1 MDEHASVYAG
11 RGRLTA
17 GGGRYIALAFD
28 QPPPPPFLPLLTQL
42 PSSRM
47 RSNAK
52 SLCTTMLVSARLI
65 RFYERFKC
73 HPPRHSTSSSPLSPR
88 FSSCVTVATEFM
100 IRGGKDRVHVSIS
113 LFLRIYGYCIRG
125 HWIRNLSVG
134 QDRIV
139 DRGWASSFEIE
150 ENRTDRLLYFISVI
164 LSWYTSH
171 ELTSIQYGI

>member
-28 QPPPPPFLPLLTQL
+28 QPPLRPSSPFLHNFQVAECD
-42 PSSRM
+42 RM
-47 RSNAK
+47 RKVYARRCS
-52 SLCTTMLVSARLI
+52 SLHGWYVFMSG
-65 RFYERFKC
+65 
-73 HPPRHSTSSSPLSPR
+73 LSVILLATRRVAPR

-113 LFLRIYGYCIRG
+113 LFLRIYGYCIRD

-150 ENRTDRLLYFISVI
+150 ENRTDTLLYFISVI

>member
-73 HPPRHSTSSSPLSPR
+73 HPPRHSTSSSPL
-88 FSSCVTVATEFM
+88 FIVCNSC
-100 IRGGKDRVHVSIS
+100 DRVYDSRRERSRSRVDKFILKNLWLLHSGS
-113 LFLRIYGYCIRG
+113 LNSEF
-125 HWIRNLSVG
+125 VG
-134 QDRIV
+134 WSGSDSR
-139 DRGWASSFEIE
+139 
-150 ENRTDRLLYFISVI
+150 
-164 LSWYTSH
+164 
-171 ELTSIQYGI
+171 